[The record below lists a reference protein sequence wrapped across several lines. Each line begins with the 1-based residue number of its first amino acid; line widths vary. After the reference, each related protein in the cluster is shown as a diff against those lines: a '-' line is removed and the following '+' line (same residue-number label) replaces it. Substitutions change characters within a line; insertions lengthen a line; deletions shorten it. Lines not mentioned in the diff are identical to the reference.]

1 MSYRLNKKEIKRKIR
16 KEFKM
21 NKNED
26 TTYKNL
32 WDVAK
37 AVVKR

>member
-26 TTYKNL
+26 TPYKNL